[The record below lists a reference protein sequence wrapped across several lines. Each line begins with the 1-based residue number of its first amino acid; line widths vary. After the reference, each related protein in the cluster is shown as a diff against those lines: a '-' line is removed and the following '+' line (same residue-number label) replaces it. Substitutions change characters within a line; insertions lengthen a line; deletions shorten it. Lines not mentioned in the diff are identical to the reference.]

1 MEIQLNSRLRETLE
15 LLKLR
20 HRDSPA
26 AAAGNS
32 NQLETMLQEL
42 LSAAQTQA
50 SRLSKLETS
59 CFSSPGGMNTKAGF
73 HPLRGGE
80 QGRHEQEVTT
90 TEATLEMVLAAL
102 QEVKVEMEE
111 ALRSSRQRFLPA
123 GITLTLLSTIPICL
137 KL

>member
-1 MEIQLNSRLRETLE
+1 MQLNSGLRDTLE

-80 QGRHEQEVTT
+80 QGHHEQEVTT
-90 TEATLEMVLAAL
+90 TEATLEMALAAL
-102 QEVKVEMEE
+102 QEVKVEE